1 MIDLGLSDQYLA
13 GYGAR
18 LKGQPFDR
26 NETYDWK
33 MGWLNANQ
41 ALKLK

>member
-1 MIDLGLSDQYLA
+1 MIALGLSDQYLA

-18 LKGQPFDR
+18 LKSQPFDN
-26 NETYDWK
+26 NETDDWK
-33 MGWLNANQ
+33 MGWQNADR